1 MPIKVLIVEDNQNLR
16 QALKSLI
23 ALSDDFICV
32 GDYDRAMPVLY
43 FDEFSVPDVI
53 LMDIDLPGE
62 NGISYTRRIK
72 EKYPFINILMLT
84 VVELED
90 KIMEA
95 IYAGASGYL
104 IKSAI
109 PENILE
115 NIRILYKGGSPLTPS
130 IARII
135 FQNIQQQQVGKK
147 EKIYLSSRETEVL
160 NGLGH
165 QVTAT
170 AVDLALVVDVLPDRH
185 HAAKDLGVF
194 NIAGA
199 LPFAIAPAI
208 APAILAIGHGSYGV
222 LYMVAGFCAV
232 AGALAILKGDFCGI
246 DVERNKDTVAASL
259 LGLFGD
265 ADIDHRGA
273 VLRHQP

>member
-135 FQNIQQQQVGKK
+135 FQNIQQQQIGKK

-160 NGLGH
+160 NGLVKGL
-165 QVTAT
+165 TY
-170 AVDLALVVDVLPDRH
+170 
-185 HAAKDLGVF
+185 KM
-194 NIAGA
+194 IAQKH
-199 LPFAIAPAI
+199 FI
-208 APAILAIGHGSYGV
+208 SV
-222 LYMVAGFCAV
+222 
-232 AGALAILKGDFCGI
+232 
-246 DVERNKDTVAASL
+246 DTVRSYIRCVYEKLEVHSRSEAIVRAINDRL
-259 LGLFGD
+259 
-265 ADIDHRGA
+265 
-273 VLRHQP
+273 V

>member
-1 MPIKVLIVEDNQNLR
+1 MPIKVLIVEDNPNLR

-23 ALSDDFICV
+23 ALSGDFICV
-32 GDYDRAMPVLY
+32 GDYESAMSRIN
-43 FDEFSVPDVI
+43 FEENSVPDVI

-84 VVELED
+84 VVEQED

-95 IYAGASGYL
+95 ICAGASGYL

-135 FQNIQQQQVGKK
+135 FQNIQSQQGGKK
-147 EKIYLSSRETEVL
+147 EKVYLSSRETEVL
-160 NGLGH
+160 NGLVKGL
-165 QVTAT
+165 TY
-170 AVDLALVVDVLPDRH
+170 
-185 HAAKDLGVF
+185 KM
-194 NIAGA
+194 IAEKH
-199 LPFAIAPAI
+199 FI
-208 APAILAIGHGSYGV
+208 SV
-222 LYMVAGFCAV
+222 
-232 AGALAILKGDFCGI
+232 
-246 DVERNKDTVAASL
+246 DTVRSYIRCVYEKLEVHSRSEAIVRAINDKL
-259 LGLFGD
+259 
-265 ADIDHRGA
+265 
-273 VLRHQP
+273 V

>member
-1 MPIKVLIVEDNQNLR
+1 MNMPIKVLIVEDNTNLR

-32 GDYDRAMPVLY
+32 GDDDHCKPEI
-43 FDEFSVPDVI
+43 FFNDNEVPDVI

-84 VVELED
+84 VIEQEE

-95 IYAGASGYL
+95 IYAGATGYL

-115 NIRILYKGGSPLTPS
+115 NIRILYRGGSPLTPS

-135 FQNIQQQQVGKK
+135 FQNVQSQQPNKK
-147 EKIYLSSRETEVL
+147 EKVHLNTRETEVL
-160 NGLGH
+160 TGLVKGL
-165 QVTAT
+165 TYKMI
-170 AVDLALVVDVLPDRH
+170 
-185 HAAKDLGVF
+185 AAKHFISV
-194 NIAGA
+194 
-199 LPFAIAPAI
+199 
-208 APAILAIGHGSYGV
+208 
-222 LYMVAGFCAV
+222 
-232 AGALAILKGDFCGI
+232 
-246 DVERNKDTVAASL
+246 DTVRSYIRCVYEKLEVHSRSEAIVKAL
-259 LGLFGD
+259 NDKL
-265 ADIDHRGA
+265 I
-273 VLRHQP
+273 

>member
-32 GDYDRAMPVLY
+32 GDYERAMPQLY
-43 FDEFSVPDVI
+43 FDEYSVPDVI

-135 FQNIQQQQVGKK
+135 FQNIQTQQGGKK

-160 NGLGH
+160 SGLVKGL
-165 QVTAT
+165 TY
-170 AVDLALVVDVLPDRH
+170 
-185 HAAKDLGVF
+185 KM
-194 NIAGA
+194 IAQKH
-199 LPFAIAPAI
+199 FI
-208 APAILAIGHGSYGV
+208 SV
-222 LYMVAGFCAV
+222 
-232 AGALAILKGDFCGI
+232 
-246 DVERNKDTVAASL
+246 DTVRSYIRCVYEKLEVHSRSEAIVRAINDRL
-259 LGLFGD
+259 
-265 ADIDHRGA
+265 
-273 VLRHQP
+273 V

>member
-1 MPIKVLIVEDNQNLR
+1 MNMPIKVLIVEDNTNLR

-32 GDYDRAMPVLY
+32 GDDDHCKPEI
-43 FDEFSVPDVI
+43 FFNDNEVPDVI

-84 VVELED
+84 VIEQED

-95 IYAGASGYL
+95 IYAGATGYL

-115 NIRILYKGGSPLTPS
+115 NIRILYRGGSPLTPS

-135 FQNIQQQQVGKK
+135 FQNVQSQQPNKK
-147 EKIYLSSRETEVL
+147 EKVHLNTRETEVL
-160 NGLGH
+160 TGLVKGL
-165 QVTAT
+165 TYKMI
-170 AVDLALVVDVLPDRH
+170 
-185 HAAKDLGVF
+185 AAKHFISV
-194 NIAGA
+194 
-199 LPFAIAPAI
+199 
-208 APAILAIGHGSYGV
+208 
-222 LYMVAGFCAV
+222 
-232 AGALAILKGDFCGI
+232 
-246 DVERNKDTVAASL
+246 DTVRSYIRCVYEKLEVHSRSEAIVKAL
-259 LGLFGD
+259 NDKL
-265 ADIDHRGA
+265 I
-273 VLRHQP
+273 

>member
-1 MPIKVLIVEDNQNLR
+1 MAIKVLIVEDNKDLR

-32 GDYDRAMPVLY
+32 GDDDHCKTTIA
-43 FDEFSVPDVI
+43 FNDDEVPDVI

-72 EKYPFINILMLT
+72 EKYPFVNILMLT
-84 VVELED
+84 VIEQED

-135 FQNIQQQQVGKK
+135 FQNLQSQQPNKK
-147 EKIYLSSRETEVL
+147 EKIHLNTRETEVL
-160 NGLGH
+160 TGLVKGL
-165 QVTAT
+165 TYKMI
-170 AVDLALVVDVLPDRH
+170 
-185 HAAKDLGVF
+185 AAKHFISV
-194 NIAGA
+194 
-199 LPFAIAPAI
+199 
-208 APAILAIGHGSYGV
+208 
-222 LYMVAGFCAV
+222 
-232 AGALAILKGDFCGI
+232 
-246 DVERNKDTVAASL
+246 DTVRSYIRNVYEKLEVHSRSEAIVKAL
-259 LGLFGD
+259 NEKL
-265 ADIDHRGA
+265 
-273 VLRHQP
+273 V

>member
-32 GDYDRAMPVLY
+32 GDHERAMSQLY
-43 FDEFSVPDVI
+43 FDEQSLPDVI

-135 FQNIQQQQVGKK
+135 FQNIQTQQGGKK

-160 NGLGH
+160 SGLVKGL
-165 QVTAT
+165 TY
-170 AVDLALVVDVLPDRH
+170 
-185 HAAKDLGVF
+185 KM
-194 NIAGA
+194 IAQKH
-199 LPFAIAPAI
+199 FI
-208 APAILAIGHGSYGV
+208 SV
-222 LYMVAGFCAV
+222 
-232 AGALAILKGDFCGI
+232 
-246 DVERNKDTVAASL
+246 DTVRSYIRCVYEKLEVHSRSEAIVRAINDRL
-259 LGLFGD
+259 
-265 ADIDHRGA
+265 
-273 VLRHQP
+273 V

>member
-1 MPIKVLIVEDNQNLR
+1 MNMPIKVLIVEDNTNLR

-32 GDYDRAMPVLY
+32 GDDDHCKPEI
-43 FDEFSVPDVI
+43 FFKDNEVPDVI

-84 VVELED
+84 VIEQED

-95 IYAGASGYL
+95 IYAGATGYL

-115 NIRILYKGGSPLTPS
+115 NIRILYRGGSPLTPS

-135 FQNIQQQQVGKK
+135 FQNVQNQQPNKK
-147 EKIYLSSRETEVL
+147 EKVHLNTRETEVL
-160 NGLGH
+160 TGLVKGL
-165 QVTAT
+165 TYKMI
-170 AVDLALVVDVLPDRH
+170 
-185 HAAKDLGVF
+185 AAKHFISV
-194 NIAGA
+194 
-199 LPFAIAPAI
+199 
-208 APAILAIGHGSYGV
+208 
-222 LYMVAGFCAV
+222 
-232 AGALAILKGDFCGI
+232 
-246 DVERNKDTVAASL
+246 DTVRSYIRCVYEKLEVHSRSEAIVKAL
-259 LGLFGD
+259 NDKL
-265 ADIDHRGA
+265 I
-273 VLRHQP
+273 

>member
-1 MPIKVLIVEDNQNLR
+1 MPIKVLIVEDNRNLR

-23 ALSDDFICV
+23 ALSGDFICI
-32 GDYDRAMPVLY
+32 GDYERATPQID
-43 FDEFSVPDVI
+43 FDGDVVPDVI

-84 VVELED
+84 VVEEED
-90 KIMEA
+90 KIMQA

-135 FQNIQQQQVGKK
+135 FQNIQHQQGDKT
-147 EKIYLSSRETEVL
+147 EKVYLSTRETEVL
-160 NGLGH
+160 TGLVKGL
-165 QVTAT
+165 TY
-170 AVDLALVVDVLPDRH
+170 
-185 HAAKDLGVF
+185 KM
-194 NIAGA
+194 IAQKH
-199 LPFAIAPAI
+199 FI
-208 APAILAIGHGSYGV
+208 SV
-222 LYMVAGFCAV
+222 
-232 AGALAILKGDFCGI
+232 
-246 DVERNKDTVAASL
+246 DTVRSYIRCVYEKLEVHSRSEAIVRAINDKL
-259 LGLFGD
+259 
-265 ADIDHRGA
+265 
-273 VLRHQP
+273 V